1 MTVETAPAAADPT
14 GSWPFANP
22 VLTAAGCGGTGRDLA
37 AYGALGT
44 LGGFVTRSL
53 TLHPRPGAPAP
64 RLAETPSGLVNAVGL
79 PNPGVAAFVSE
90 ELPLLLDL
98 GATVVAS
105 VAGQTLGEY
114 AEVTRTL
121 ARVEGVAAVEV
132 NLSVPDPAGSG
143 AVDVRE
149 PFQAGSVVAAC
160 RRDLP
165 REVLLLAKIRSD
177 VLRVAETARSV
188 VDAGADAVVVGN
200 AQPAAM
206 PDGRPGGLSG
216 PALLPMALRCVT
228 EVRRTLPH
236 VTVVGCGGI
245 SGVDDA
251 RVFLDA
257 GATAVQIG
265 TALFHDPT
273 TAFRVA
279 AVLSQPHGTGP
290 GGPPPSHPLR
300 TTGEDA

>member
-1 MTVETAPAAADPT
+1 MTAVAPGPT
-14 GSWPFANP
+14 SSTTWPFTRP
-22 VLTAAGCGGTGRDLA
+22 VLTASGCGGTGRELA
-37 AYGALGT
+37 AYGDLGT

-79 PNPGVAAFVSE
+79 PNPGVAAFLAE
-90 ELPLLLDL
+90 ELPVLLDL

-105 VAGQTLGEY
+105 VAGSTLGEY
-114 AEVTRTL
+114 AEVSRAL
-121 ARVEGVAAVEV
+121 ARAEGVAALEV
-132 NLSVPDPAGSG
+132 NLSAPDPAGSG
-143 AVDVRE
+143 VVDVRE

-165 REVLLLAKIRSD
+165 AGVLLLAKVRCD

-216 PALLPMALRCVT
+216 PALLPMALRCVA
-228 EVRRTLPH
+228 EVARALPH
-236 VTVVGCGGI
+236 VTVVGCGG
-245 SGVDDA
+245 VATPADA
-251 RVFLDA
+251 RFLLDA
-257 GATAVQIG
+257 GATAVEVG
-265 TALFHDPT
+265 TASFHDPT
-273 TAFRVA
+273 TAFRIA
-279 AVLSQPHGTGP
+279 AA
-290 GGPPPSHPLR
+290 LR
-300 TTGEDA
+300 DDRTATDQTVTTDRSGEPR